1 MKEAEAGLK
10 PAAHATLA
18 AWISVTLKASLMMM
32 LAMARLLPS

>member
-10 PAAHATLA
+10 PAAHATHA
-18 AWISVTLKASLMMM
+18 AWIPVTLKASLMMM